1 MAALFVPD
9 SFGGQWSA
17 PEVATLFEEALAG
30 HGIFL
35 DSHPMSDGG
44 EGLIDALLAHGSMEL
59 HGFEVTGPETDPVFA
74 TIGRRD
80 GVWWIE
86 SAEAIGL
93 NHTSTGT
100 SPLARSSYGL
110 GSLIAGAAQRHGGP
124 LMVGLGG
131 VGTVDG
137 GLGALQALG
146 LTATDRHGS
155 IIGSPATG
163 AHLDGVRALHGE
175 IKFPNVLLRVLADV
189 RSTVEQ
195 AAPLYGPQKGL
206 QPNDI
211 PTMVD
216 GLRRWTD
223 TLNQWRDSHGRKP
236 IHPATVGGGAAGGL
250 GFALAAIGGTITGG
264 AQQFA
269 KLTGLARRI
278 EQANVIIIGEGRLDA
293 TSFEGKV
300 AGTVLEMAHR
310 AGRPVVALVG
320 QADHVPPPPDGPR
333 EVIEINGVEAQH
345 IQAAATRL
353 AGLLA

>member
-1 MAALFVPD
+1 MGPIFVPD

-17 PEVATLFEEALAG
+17 PQVATLFEGAMAG
-30 HGIFL
+30 LGVFL

-59 HGFEVTGPETDPVFA
+59 HGFEVTGPETTPVFA
-74 TIGRRD
+74 TAGRRD
-80 GVWWIE
+80 GVWWVE

-93 NHTSTGT
+93 NHTSPST
-100 SPLARSSYGL
+100 SPLTRSSYGL
-110 GSLIAGAAQRHGGP
+110 GSLIAGLAQRHGGP

-146 LTATDRHGS
+146 LTATDMHGS
-155 IIGSPATG
+155 IIESPATG
-163 AHLDGVRALHGE
+163 SDLNNVRALHGE
-175 IKFPNVLLRVLADV
+175 IRFPNMLLRVLADV
-189 RSTVEQ
+189 RSTVEH

-211 PTMVD
+211 PPMVD
-216 GLRRWTD
+216 ALRRWMD
-223 TLNQWRDSHGRKP
+223 TLNQWRDSHGREP
-236 IHPATVGGGAAGGL
+236 VHPATVGGGAAGGL

-269 KLTGLARRI
+269 KLTGLAKRI
-278 EQANVIIIGEGRLDA
+278 EHADVIIIGEGRLDA
-293 TSFEGKV
+293 TSYQGKV
-300 AGTVLEMAHR
+300 AGTVLEMAHK

-320 QADHVPPPPDGPR
+320 QADHVPAPPAGPS
-333 EVIEINGVEAQH
+333 EVIEINGVEARH
-345 IQAAATRL
+345 IQAAASKL
-353 AGLLA
+353 AALLS